1 MTYLSDDITHSD
13 VIYELFLVNCDDI
26 CRGYQANEVGEEG
39 ESGLRQHRSRLFS
52 PFNLLF
58 LLYFVCSPFL
68 LSVWS
73 IMLLFLLRFSS
84 LSLSSKV
91 VVLLTMAYV
100 FLRVYSEGSSG
111 RVYQCG
117 IPERPLDC
125 EPLYVSEIPL
135 FLIISNFK
143 YLICVVLG
151 MRFFHWFD

>member
-1 MTYLSDDITHSD
+1 MLYIWTILGKLWWYMQGISSQWSGRGGWERIAATKIAFVFSFQFALPS
-13 VIYELFLVNCDDI
+13 LFCLFSLPSFGLVNYVVVSFEI
-26 CRGYQANEVGEEG
+26 FE
-39 ESGLRQHRSRLFS
+39 FITI
-52 PFNLLF
+52 F
-58 LLYFVCSPFL
+58 
-68 LSVWS
+68 
-73 IMLLFLLRFSS
+73 
-84 LSLSSKV
+84 KV
-91 VVLLTMAYV
+91 AVLLTMAYV